1 LEVDKKYSSQ
11 NRCFLIKKWRC
22 TEGNIMLLE
31 ELLILW
37 GVKNAVGFIFKEV
50 FVKLAQDAI
59 QDGLKDYLK
68 DFFKSLLK
76 DGIDLAK
83 LKALTVAYGKANKL
97 FVELWQAELEDTGI
111 GKSEIQQNYSNAIDK
126 FIRAQPVRTSLGYPL
141 QKALG
146 ITLLDDIPALDAE
159 LNKIWN
165 ELNLCN
171 LPTEFKWQNV
181 AKKYNRRVKAL
192 ATDSDELRLILNSET
207 QEDIKEII
215 QQNTPIAPDFKFSRY
230 QQGLKD
236 AFSNLKLD
244 YLDTSGYKYT
254 LQLWNIFLP
263 TNIQEQNVSQP
274 NVGSIFD
281 ILNAQKIYKHTVILG
296 HPGSGKSTLV
306 QYKALEWART
316 GGNNLSVQELPLLIE
331 LRNYVENREKN
342 VCKNFLDYFHEATG
356 VVGGNLNQ
364 HELDKWLRNNQT
376 IVMFDGLDEV
386 LDTRE
391 RENVI
396 IDIINFTETYQRARV
411 IVTSRVTGY
420 EPQGSKF
427 RHAHFREFM
436 LQDFDQEQIRAF
448 INRWHELAF
457 EEENERKK
465 KCQRLQNS
473 ISFPAFQE
481 LAGNPLLLTMM
492 AILNRY
498 EELPRDRSTLYEHAS
513 EVLLHRWDYERNL
526 PAYSKLDSEVNRY
539 IDYQDK
545 REMLRLVA
553 YRMQASTSTL
563 ANNISKEDLEDTLA
577 RYLQDKFPDKA
588 KIVARGLREI
598 LTTRSFILCF
608 FGGNSYGFVHRT
620 FLEYFCAV
628 YFVEQYKKE
637 QTISLEFL
645 KQNIFRERCYDPS
658 WHEVL
663 TLIVA
668 QLYFTFAGEII
679 DYLIDLDQDTKHFKN
694 LFLAHQCILNVRDY
708 RNLQPIADKLSQ
720 KLKQLA
726 ENQNGVTDD
735 IRQQA
740 EEAINSL
747 RALA

>member
-1 LEVDKKYSSQ
+1 MLTGPE
-11 NRCFLIKKWRC
+11 FLV
-22 TEGNIMLLE
+22 
-31 ELLILW
+31 LW
-37 GVKNAVGFIFKEV
+37 GVQNTVGFLFKEV

-68 DFFKSLLK
+68 DFFQGIFK
-76 DGIDLAK
+76 DGLDLAK
-83 LKALTVAYGKANKL
+83 LRALIVAYGKANKL
-97 FVELWQAELEDTGI
+97 FVELWQAELEETGI
-111 GKSEIQQNYSNAIDK
+111 SESEIQHYSDAIDK
-126 FIRAQPVRTSLGYPL
+126 FIRAQPVRAALGKPL

-146 ITLLDDIPALDAE
+146 ITLLDDTPALDAE
-159 LNKIWN
+159 LNENWN
-165 ELNLCN
+165 KLNLDG
-171 LPTEFKWQNV
+171 LPAEFKWQNV
-181 AKKYNRRVKAL
+181 AKKYTRRVKAL
-192 ATDSDELRLILNSET
+192 AADSDELRPLFNSET
-207 QEDIKEII
+207 QEEIKEII
-215 QQNTPIAPDFKFSRY
+215 QQNAPIAPDFNFSRY
-230 QQGLKD
+230 QQGLID

-254 LQLWNIFLP
+254 LQLWNIFVP
-263 TNIQEQNVSQP
+263 TNVQEQNVSQP
-274 NVGSIFD
+274 TVCSILD
-281 ILNAQKIYKHTVILG
+281 IFHDWQLYKPTYKHTVILG
-296 HPGSGKSTLV
+296 NPGSGKSTLV
-306 QYKALEWART
+306 QYKALQWART
-316 GGNNLSVQELPLLIE
+316 RGKNLSTQELPLLIE

-342 VCKNFLDYFHEATG
+342 VCKNFLDYFHDATG

-364 HELDKWLRNNQT
+364 QELDKWLRNNQT

-396 IDIINFTETYQRARV
+396 IDVINFTKRYPGARV
-411 IVTSRVTGY
+411 IVTSRVIGY
-420 EPQGSKF
+420 QPQGSEF
-427 RHAHFREFM
+427 RRAHFREFM
-436 LQDFDQEQIRAF
+436 LQDFDEEQIRAF
-448 INRWHELAF
+448 VNQWHELAF
-457 EEENERKK
+457 EDENERKK

-473 ISFPAFQE
+473 LSSPAFQE

-492 AILNRY
+492 AILNRH

-526 PAYSKLDSEVNRY
+526 RAYSELDSEVNKY

-553 YRMQASTSTL
+553 HRMQASTNTL
-563 ANNISKEDLEDTLA
+563 ANNISKQDLEDTLA
-577 RYLQDKFPDKA
+577 HYLQDKFPHKA
-588 KIVARGLREI
+588 KIAARGLREI

-637 QTISLEFL
+637 RTIDLDFL
-645 KQNIFRERCYDPS
+645 KQEIFRKRCYDAS

-668 QLYFTFAGEII
+668 QLYVKFAGEII
-679 DYLIDLDQDTKHFKN
+679 DYLIELDEDAKHFKN
-694 LFLAHQCILNVRDY
+694 LFLAHQCLLNVRDY
-708 RNLQPIADKLSQ
+708 HQLQSSAHKLSE

-726 ENQNGVTDD
+726 ETQNGVTDD

-740 EEAINSL
+740 EEAIKSL
-747 RALA
+747 TALA